1 MTMVTQLPDHC
12 VPACLES
19 VARDSGITSI
29 TQEDIVRQFPSV
41 FPNGVLNDL
50 NKSPNLESVVRDL
63 GLADRTFRIPFP
75 GIQDMAALY
84 QGNEILLMW
93 EEPAKHCVRV
103 CGCDLGS
110 QLVTVMDPAQDE
122 LQTYDAARLNTLA
135 RSLVYFERRH

>member
-1 MTMVTQLPDHC
+1 MPTALSPVDYGLTYDHGYATSRSLRSC
-12 VPACLES
+12 ML
-19 VARDSGITSI
+19 GIGCK
-29 TQEDIVRQFPSV
+29 RQRNHF
-41 FPNGVLNDL
+41 LNDL